1 MTLFTI
7 TSMSNNVSNSSP
19 DNSIVVAKKA
29 RRFYSSDSMQAAVQ
43 AVQVGQVSQVLL
55 SEFNIRLY

>member
-1 MTLFTI
+1 
-7 TSMSNNVSNSSP
+7 MSNNVSNSSP

-43 AVQVGQVSQVLL
+43 AVEVGQVSQVLL